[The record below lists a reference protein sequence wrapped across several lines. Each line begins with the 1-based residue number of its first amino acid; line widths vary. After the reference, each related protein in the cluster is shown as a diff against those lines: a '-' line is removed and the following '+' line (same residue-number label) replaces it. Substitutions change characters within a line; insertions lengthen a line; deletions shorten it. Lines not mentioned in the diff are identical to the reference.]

1 MAQTLAPI
9 RCAVLTGGGDCP
21 GMNAFIRAV
30 VRATLNLSPESTVY
44 GVLDGWKGLVYNEYR
59 PLGKRD
65 VSGIAML
72 GGTILGT
79 VRFPELATSQQLQE
93 RAARNLEEQGFDYLF
108 VIGGNGS
115 VKAAWALEQILR
127 REGWRTRILVAPGSI
142 DNDVCN
148 NYGTSIG
155 FYSALER
162 SLEMLSWIRDTASSH
177 RRVYLIRSMGRDS
190 AYLAFYAGIIG
201 GAEYAIRPHEEVD
214 YERLAEV
221 VAQRDRDTIIVVS
234 EAYAKSLR
242 EIQQTL
248 EDIFRRRGIER
259 EIRAVDMSYFQRG
272 GKASVTDILRASWL
286 GYRMV
291 CDALRGCSS
300 GFYTAY
306 YIGHLQDP
314 LPLELAADDARTN
327 HLDIPPEV
335 IQMALALR

>member
-1 MAQTLAPI
+1 MK
-9 RCAVLTGGGDCP
+9 CAILTGGGDCP

-30 VRATLNLSPESTVY
+30 VRTVLNLSPESQVW
-44 GVLDGWKGLVYNEYR
+44 GVLDGWKGLVENAYR
-59 PLGKRD
+59 PLNKRD
-65 VSGIAML
+65 VSGIAAL

-79 VRFPELATSQQLQE
+79 MRFPEFATNGELRE
-93 RAARNLEEQGFDYLF
+93 RAARNLEEQGFEYLF

-115 VKAAWALEQILR
+115 VKAAWAVEQILR

-201 GAEYAIRPHEEVD
+201 GAEYAIRPHENVD
-214 YERLAEV
+214 FERLAEI
-221 VAQRDRDTIIVVS
+221 AGQRDRDTLILVS
-234 EAYAKSLR
+234 EAYPKSLQ
-242 EIQQTL
+242 EIQHIL
-248 EDIFRRRGIER
+248 EEIFRRRGIER

-272 GKASVTDILRASWL
+272 GVASVTDILRASWL

-291 CDALRGCSS
+291 CDALRGCAS

-306 YIGHLQDP
+306 YIGHWQEP
-314 LPLELAADDARTN
+314 LPLEVAADDARTN
-327 HLDIPPEV
+327 HLDIPAE
-335 IQMALALR
+335 IIRMALALR

>member
-1 MAQTLAPI
+1 
-9 RCAVLTGGGDCP
+9 
-21 GMNAFIRAV
+21 MNAFIRAV
-30 VRATLNLSPESTVY
+30 VRTVLNLSPESQVW
-44 GVLDGWKGLVYNEYR
+44 GVVDGWRGLVFGQYR
-59 PLGKRD
+59 LLGKRD
-65 VSGIAML
+65 VSGIAAL

-79 VRFPELATSQQLQE
+79 MRFPELATNVEFQKQ
-93 RAARNLEEQGFDYLF
+93 AARNLEEGGFDYLF

-115 VKAAWALEQILR
+115 VKAAWTLEQILR
-127 REGWRTRILVAPGSI
+127 RNSWRTRILVAPGSI

-201 GAEYAIRPHEEVD
+201 GAEYAIRPHETVD
-214 YERLAEV
+214 FEHLAEIA
-221 VAQRDRDTIIVVS
+221 AQRDRDTIIVVS
-234 EAYAKSLR
+234 EAYPKSLR
-242 EIQQTL
+242 EIQEIL
-248 EDIFRRRGIER
+248 EGIFRRRGIER
-259 EIRAVDMSYFQRG
+259 EVRAVDMSYFQRG

-291 CDALRGCSS
+291 CDALRGAPS
-300 GFYTAY
+300 GFYAAY
-306 YIGHLQDP
+306 YIGHVQDP
-314 LPLELAADDARTN
+314 LPLEIAADDARTN

-335 IQMALALR
+335 IRMALALR

>member
-1 MAQTLAPI
+1 M

-30 VRATLNLSPESTVY
+30 VRTMLNLSPESSVW
-44 GVLDGWKGLVYNEYR
+44 GVLDGWRGLVYNEYR
-59 PLGKRD
+59 SLGKRD
-65 VSGIAML
+65 VSGIAAL

-79 VRFPELATSQQLQE
+79 MRFPELATNRALQE
-93 RAARNLEEQGFDYLF
+93 RAARNLEDQGFDYLF

-115 VKAAWALEQILR
+115 VKAAWTLEQILR
-127 REGWRTRILVAPGSI
+127 REGWRTRILVAAGSI

-162 SLEMLSWIRDTASSH
+162 SLEMLGWIRDTASSH

-201 GAEYAIRPHEEVD
+201 GAEYAIRPHETVD
-214 YERLAEV
+214 FERLAEIA
-221 VAQRDRDTIIVVS
+221 AQRDRDTIIVVA
-234 EAYAKSLR
+234 EAYPKSLQ
-242 EIQQTL
+242 EIQQLL
-248 EDIFRRRGIER
+248 EEIFRRRGIDR

-291 CDALRGCSS
+291 CDAHRGCSS

-306 YIGHLQDP
+306 YIGHVQEP
-314 LPLELAADDARTN
+314 LSLELAADDTRTS
-327 HLDIPPEV
+327 HLDIPQEV
-335 IQMALALR
+335 IRMSLALR